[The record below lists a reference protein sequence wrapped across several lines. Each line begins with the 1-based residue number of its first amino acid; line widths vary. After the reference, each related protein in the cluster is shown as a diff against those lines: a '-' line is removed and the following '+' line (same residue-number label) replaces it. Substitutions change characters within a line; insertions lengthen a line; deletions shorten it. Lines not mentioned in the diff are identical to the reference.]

1 MDNIEKDGA
10 KSDMEKK
17 KKKKR
22 TVSESLNSCVI
33 RREEKIKRR
42 GKNRDMWKRLDES
55 RAFDKLRIPHSMI
68 SQITCV

>member
-10 KSDMEKK
+10 KSDMKKK

-22 TVSESLNSCVI
+22 TVSESLNSFVI

-42 GKNRDMWKRLDES
+42 GKNREM
-55 RAFDKLRIPHSMI
+55 
-68 SQITCV
+68 

>member
-1 MDNIEKDGA
+1 MRKTEPNLIWK
-10 KSDMEKK
+10 KK

-42 GKNRDMWKRLDES
+42 GKNREM
-55 RAFDKLRIPHSMI
+55 
-68 SQITCV
+68 

>member
-1 MDNIEKDGA
+1 MDNIEKDEA
-10 KSDMEKK
+10 KSDMKKKK

-42 GKNRDMWKRLDES
+42 GKNREM
-55 RAFDKLRIPHSMI
+55 
-68 SQITCV
+68 